1 MTGSSRMHEPCMLD
15 AQQFLKANVLS
26 ATLRLHTSEIH
37 MQKPQM
43 PNIPGVAAMTDT
55 LDFVKNLWGSMSV
68 PGISIPGMAAPTL
81 SVDELDKKIA
91 DLKAV
96 ESWLNVNV
104 SMLRGTI
111 QALEVQR
118 GTIATLKSMGAALSN
133 AVKQPGANEKSVLAA
148 APYASAFFSQPAVE
162 PVAKAEA
169 KQDPKSDTAA
179 GWPHAAAPAAT
190 PAPAPAADKQ
200 AAPSAPMPNPA
211 LWWNMLQDQFKQAVS
226 TAMSSDAMANA
237 TSMAQDA
244 ATKLTAASPAG
255 KLGKAM
261 VEAALKPA
269 AKPVAAKAPA
279 KTAAKSAAAKPR
291 ASKPKTGKSG
301 S

>member
-1 MTGSSRMHEPCMLD
+1 ML
-15 AQQFLKANVLS
+15 
-26 ATLRLHTSEIH
+26 
-37 MQKPQM
+37 KPQM
-43 PNIPGVAAMTDT
+43 PTIPGVAAVTDT

-104 SMLRGTI
+104 AMLRGTI

-162 PVAKAEA
+162 PLAKADVKPEPAPEPKLEA
-169 KQDPKSDTAA
+169 A
-179 GWPHAAAPAAT
+179 
-190 PAPAPAADKQ
+190 PAPAPEKPAAEP
-200 AAPSAPMPNPA
+200 AAALANPA
-211 LWWNMLQDQFKQAVS
+211 VWWNMLQDQFKQAVS
-226 TAMSSDAMANA
+226 TAMSSDAISNA
-237 TSMAQDA
+237 ASMATDA
-244 ATKLTAASPAG
+244 AAKLAAASPAA

-261 VEAALKPA
+261 VQASAAS
-269 AKPVAAKAPA
+269 KAPA
-279 KTAAKSAAAKPR
+279 KAAAKPAVKRAAAKPR
-291 ASKPKTGKSG
+291 ASKPKAGKSAT
-301 S
+301 